1 MDVIIICN
9 GLGNQ
14 MSQYALF
21 LMKKKLSS
29 NTRILFDK
37 RSKSIHNGFELNK
50 VFNIQYENSFFDIIL
65 FFLFRVLLM
74 KKYSFISRPV
84 IFLLNKIGF
93 SIVEENYNYNFN
105 PEYLVSNSYK
115 IRFYYGGWHS
125 EKYFSPI
132 KNQIFKCF
140 EFKIYNQDSRFN
152 NMLKSI
158 IECNS
163 VSIHVR
169 RGDYLDPVNFTTF
182 GSVCTLEYFLKAIDK
197 MNSLIPNPQYFVF
210 TNDEVWVEQNF
221 PSENLIIVDINK
233 SLNSW
238 KDMFLISKC
247 KNHINSNS
255 SFSWWGSWL
264 NSNENKIV
272 ITPKYFINNR
282 YFQDIYPE
290 KWIKLCDY

>member
-50 VFNIQYENSFFDIIL
+50 VFNIQYEISFLNTIL
-65 FFLFRVLLM
+65 FFLFRVLQM
-74 KKYSFISRPV
+74 KKYRYISQPI
-84 IFLLNKIGF
+84 IFLLNKIGI

-105 PEYLVSNSYK
+105 PEYLESNRYK

-132 KNQIFKCF
+132 KSQISKRF
-140 EFKIYNQDSRFN
+140 EFKINNQDSIFN
-152 NMLKSI
+152 NILKSI
-158 IECNS
+158 IESNS

-169 RGDYLDPVNFTTF
+169 RGDYLDPVNSSTF
-182 GSVCTLEYFLKAIDK
+182 GSVCTIEYFLKAIDK
-197 MNSLIPNPQYFVF
+197 MNSLVPNAYFFVF
-210 TNDEVWVEQNF
+210 TNDELWVTQNF
-221 PSENLIIVDINK
+221 PKKNLVIVDINK
-233 SLNSW
+233 GFNSW
-238 KDMFLISKC
+238 KDMFFISKC
-247 KNHINSNS
+247 KNQINSNS

-264 NSNENKIV
+264 NKNEQKIV
-272 ITPKYFINNR
+272 ITPKYFINKI
-282 YFQDIYPE
+282 YFEDIYPE
-290 KWIKLCDY
+290 NWIKLSDY